1 MLTDNKLLRVKNVV
15 LLLLAVAC
23 PIVCKFFSIP
33 LPSVISEWDSTSL
46 YIRNITGYLRDNYVS
61 IVFFFVFVTSGLTSL
76 LLGYLIHQKFDRNR
90 EASFIGIKA
99 GVFFLVSA
107 AFFLTDANTMFV
119 LPSSRELSGYIS
131 CASLM
136 LIPQLFISYTKMTM
150 TRKLIDFSE
159 WFFFVISSLFFIF
172 GMLHMP
178 QVFIT
183 GTVRCVGFLFC
194 AFAMYWSF
202 MHIRTLS
209 GKQTDDKHLLISLC
223 VIQIALVLFGLAFY
237 ILQHRKIFM
246 ICCGLA
252 MTIFA
257 YIVFSEMLN
266 IAARRY
272 IKTSEYE
279 SVKKMA
285 YNDSLC
291 DISNRNAFI
300 IEQEASFDCD
310 ELCYIVFDLN
320 NLKRIN
326 DRYGHAEGDKMIK
339 KAAEIISLTFD
350 DFGKCFRI
358 GGDEFAVIG
367 RNKTL
372 AQIKKELRRL
382 TKALEEYNSKAN
394 LKLDLAYGYARRE
407 NTDISSYELFNKAD
421 KEMYR
426 LKRRGKA
433 RA

>member
-1 MLTDNKLLRVKNVV
+1 
-15 LLLLAVAC
+15 
-23 PIVCKFFSIP
+23 
-33 LPSVISEWDSTSL
+33 
-46 YIRNITGYLRDNYVS
+46 
-61 IVFFFVFVTSGLTSL
+61 
-76 LLGYLIHQKFDRNR
+76 
-90 EASFIGIKA
+90 
-99 GVFFLVSA
+99 
-107 AFFLTDANTMFV
+107 
-119 LPSSRELSGYIS
+119 
-131 CASLM
+131 
-136 LIPQLFISYTKMTM
+136 
-150 TRKLIDFSE
+150 
-159 WFFFVISSLFFIF
+159 
-172 GMLHMP
+172 
-178 QVFIT
+178 
-183 GTVRCVGFLFC
+183 
-194 AFAMYWSF
+194 MYWSF

-350 DFGKCFRI
+350 DFEKCFRI

-407 NTDISSYELFNKAD
+407 NTDISTYELFNKAD

-426 LKRRGKA
+426 FKRRGKA